1 MNIFSSQHQLGLH
14 PLILKLFTKFFRYGN
29 IYLRRYLYR
38 AIALETFLKFSKI
51 VNSPPIKFIRN
62 KIILHQM
69 PLKSAKGTKGKFG
82 CESQTKSYKIF
93 LQH

>member
-14 PLILKLFTKFFRYGN
+14 QLILKLFTKFFRYGN

-51 VNSPPIKFIRN
+51 VNSPPSNLLEIK
-62 KIILHQM
+62 
-69 PLKSAKGTKGKFG
+69 
-82 CESQTKSYKIF
+82 
-93 LQH
+93 